1 MAINL
6 YVIGNTIKS
15 IIYKILAL
23 ESKITLSQYTL
34 LSYLSVLILAFI
46 ALRVKNIEPFTT
58 LPTEK
63 RRVMLGRAFFG
74 MSVGV
79 LINASL
85 ELVPFS
91 LLVIL
96 FQTNPFW
103 TSILSF
109 LINGEQ
115 IYLIEALGMVV
126 CFFAVIAICVT
137 SQ

>member
-96 FQTNPFW
+96 F
-103 TSILSF
+103 
-109 LINGEQ
+109 
-115 IYLIEALGMVV
+115 
-126 CFFAVIAICVT
+126 
-137 SQ
+137 